1 MRKIKFRGINVL
13 TKKWEYGHLFKGLP
27 TKIDDT
33 FIVTTKCESITHFTA
48 VFESSVGQWTGLYDK
63 NGKEIYEGDLIKT
76 KGNWGGEV
84 MWNRNGYFY
93 INTDKQEVQ
102 DRKLPLGYMLEEAE
116 LYVIGNVHDKQI
128 DETK

>member
-33 FIVTTKCESITHFTA
+33 FIVTTKCESIAHFTA

-63 NGKEIYEGDLIKT
+63 NGKEILYDFIRRKKRNNKRTRRANFVASIPDKSPKRKSGYVK
-76 KGNWGGEV
+76 
-84 MWNRNGYFY
+84 NRFC
-93 INTDKQEVQ
+93 KQC
-102 DRKLPLGYMLEEAE
+102 
-116 LYVIGNVHDKQI
+116 
-128 DETK
+128 